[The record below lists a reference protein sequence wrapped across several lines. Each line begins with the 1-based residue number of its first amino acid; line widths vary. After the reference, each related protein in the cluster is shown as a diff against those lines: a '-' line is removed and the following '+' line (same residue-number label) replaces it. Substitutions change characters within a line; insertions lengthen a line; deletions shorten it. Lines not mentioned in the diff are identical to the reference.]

1 MVMGVPFMKSSG
13 CCGGFLFNV
22 KIIERVF
29 AALFAALFYLVL
41 IYQLRQKWHHK

>member
-1 MVMGVPFMKSSG
+1 MVIGVPFMKSSG

-29 AALFAALFYLVL
+29 AALFYLVL
-41 IYQLRQKWHHK
+41 IYQLRQK